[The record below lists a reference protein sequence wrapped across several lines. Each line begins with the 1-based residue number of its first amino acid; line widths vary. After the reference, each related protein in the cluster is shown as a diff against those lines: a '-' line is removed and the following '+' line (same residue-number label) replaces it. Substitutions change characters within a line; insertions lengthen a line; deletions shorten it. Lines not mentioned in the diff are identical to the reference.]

1 MTAIRRT
8 ALAVAIC
15 LGVPLISAPAAFA
28 SSTLTVTPNV
38 VVDGQTV
45 SFSGSGFH
53 PSSGVGFC
61 QAIDDGSPEQNDC
74 GSTPGTTT
82 ASPNGDI
89 SGQITVR
96 QTMFVPSLGRNVDC
110 MVESCKVAAAEINDI
125 ANTAA
130 FASLTFIRVQPDG
143 QIRRLSDGAI
153 LGDDVY
159 GRDGVG
165 ETATHGV
172 APGGAWSYAVQ
183 VQNDGERTDDITVT
197 AGAIF
202 VSPNI
207 AVRYFAGWFDVTG
220 LVNGAGFTFGAVPP
234 GAVRR
239 VSVQFTASPGA
250 SPGERSRQRV
260 TFTSQAAPVSD
271 AIVVAVRVP
280 PT

>member
-15 LGVPLISAPAAFA
+15 LGVSLISASAAFA
-28 SSTLTVTPNV
+28 STTLTVTPN

-45 SFSGSGFH
+45 SFSGSGFR

-61 QAIDDGSPEQNDC
+61 QAIDDGSPGQSDC
-74 GSTPGTTT
+74 GGALGTTT
-82 ASPNGDI
+82 ASENGDI

-110 MVESCKVAAAEINDI
+110 TVESCKVAAAEITDI
-125 ANTAA
+125 ANTVA
-130 FASLTFIRVQPDG
+130 FGSLTFIRVQPDG

-165 ETATHGV
+165 ETATHG
-172 APGGAWSYAVQ
+172 AGPGGAWSYAVQ
-183 VQNDGERTDDITVT
+183 VQNDGGRTDDIAVT
-197 AGAIF
+197 AASIF

-207 AVRYFAGWFDVTG
+207 SVRYFAGWFDVTG
-220 LVNGAGFTFGAVPP
+220 LVNGGGFTFGAVPP

-239 VSVQFTASPGA
+239 VSVQFSASPGA

-280 PT
+280 AAA